1 MNDGKHTMYRGMFL
15 IGSALLPCLAHAQN
29 SSGTAGK
36 DTAQRIDGYYEQRQ
50 PLQPERPVVD
60 PVQPATPPAG
70 QSGLADV
77 RGSFVL
83 REVRFSPSALLPKAT
98 LDAIAARY
106 QGREVHLA
114 ELETLVADVN
124 AAYEAAGISTARA
137 LLREQSINEG
147 RVDVTLLEGTLGT
160 LEVTG
165 EGKVPVRFVERRV
178 RQPVGEVV
186 RSDRLRDELI
196 YLNRTTDLQ
205 VRALMRPGRY
215 RAAGGGAGPKQ
226 LGRVRR

>member
-60 PVQPATPPAG
+60 PVQPATVPAG

-98 LDAIAARY
+98 ITVVDDQAPILAFGEDGRFIPAGLPLPGMPVWLLFPGDQTALATRQRCGQVAR
-106 QGREVHLA
+106 LS
-114 ELETLVADVN
+114 
-124 AAYEAAGISTARA
+124 GIP
-137 LLREQSINEG
+137 E
-147 RVDVTLLEGTLGT
+147 
-160 LEVTG
+160 
-165 EGKVPVRFVERRV
+165 
-178 RQPVGEVV
+178 
-186 RSDRLRDELI
+186 
-196 YLNRTTDLQ
+196 
-205 VRALMRPGRY
+205 
-215 RAAGGGAGPKQ
+215 
-226 LGRVRR
+226 